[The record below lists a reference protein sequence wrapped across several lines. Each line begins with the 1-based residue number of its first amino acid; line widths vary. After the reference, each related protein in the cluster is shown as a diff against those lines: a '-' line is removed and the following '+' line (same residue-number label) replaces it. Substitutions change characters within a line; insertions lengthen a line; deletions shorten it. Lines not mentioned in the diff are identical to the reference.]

1 MLHFKKKK
9 ENNWWVTDKQTNQK
23 QEMQPLVRARV
34 DMNHNNNNNNFKA
47 QRNKIS
53 TLSGAVVQY
62 VFVVNTHG
70 IHVTI
75 PWTLSFAALLQF

>member
-1 MLHFKKKK
+1 
-9 ENNWWVTDKQTNQK
+9 
-23 QEMQPLVRARV
+23 MQPLVRARV
-34 DMNHNNNNNNFKA
+34 DMNHNNNNFKA

-75 PWTLSFAALLQF
+75 PWTLSFAALLQFKNSHDCKLINTNKFLCGSNKIKK